1 MILILY
7 VLILTVI
14 NQVLCNHSYE
24 QEEKITHKIIYKLD
38 SAKDL
43 FENFVK
49 KYGKKYANKNEFF
62 KRLQIFEESLK
73 RINNLNLEY
82 DSTNFGITQF
92 SDMTYEEVSKC
103 YMGVSNDSN
112 YDIVQYAPTGYA
124 PQELDYRTQGLVTG
138 VKSQQTCGACFA
150 FSAIGK
156 TQCMVTSVTSF

>member
-7 VLILTVI
+7 VLLLTVI
-14 NQVLCNHSYE
+14 NQVLCSNSYE
-24 QEEKITHKIIYKLD
+24 QEERPDKIIYNLD

-49 KYGKKYANKNEFF
+49 KYDKKYANKYEFF
-62 KRLQIFEESLK
+62 KRLQIFVESLK
-73 RINNLNLEY
+73 RINNLNLEF

-156 TQCMVTSVTSF
+156 APLMH